1 MAPLSQVT
9 GREHKE
15 VTGGEYE
22 EVTDG
27 EHKVLACL
35 P

>member
-9 GREHKE
+9 GREHKG
-15 VTGGEYE
+15 VAGGGCGGAAG
-22 EVTDG
+22 G

>member
-22 EVTDG
+22 EATDG